1 MNNEINE
8 LFKNPDLDPRSV
20 ESLINALSSNSLQG
34 FDYLK
39 FKKSLLA
46 LKDMGMSED
55 LAFKSTYTTISSL
68 GVNKDKLVNT
78 AKHYLDVLSRER
90 NQFESALKNQLHQ
103 RVDAKYNE
111 AEVLTER
118 IKEYENKIEEL
129 KAQIEVMRKQV
140 SDANAQIESSKEKI
154 ELTKTKFEST
164 FEYFT
169 QVIENDLQLINQ
181 YL

>member
-1 MNNEINE
+1 MNNEISE
-8 LFKNPDLDPRSV
+8 LFNNTELDSRSV
-20 ESLINALSSNSLQG
+20 GSLVSALSSNSLQG

-46 LKDMGMSED
+46 LKVMGMSED
-55 LAFKSTYTTISSL
+55 MAFKSTYTTVSSL
-68 GVNKDKLVNT
+68 GINKEKLIST

-129 KAQIEVMRKQV
+129 KEQIEVMRKQV

-154 ELTKTKFEST
+154 EQTKTKFEST

-169 QVIENDLQLINQ
+169 QVIEKDIQLINQ